1 MKKFFLAAFVA
12 VFGCVNQIFAQN
24 QLATLFHDGDIK
36 TFYGIGALKDAHYN
50 AVNGDVITLSSGLF
64 SSTDITKAIT
74 IRGAGMQHDSIAKI
88 EPTILSGDFD
98 ISINNDSTLKG
109 NSLTMEG
116 IYHNAQG
123 EVCLNIAV
131 HNAQFVRCRFYN
143 IGRSKIASIRGNSLR
158 NSSFI
163 HCVIS
168 NQLYLEEYAS
178 VSCVNSFIRNPYKYV
193 DSPYESSTS
202 LECGNCVIQA
212 NISIPTYS
220 IFRNCIIYSSITS
233 AIPNTSNAY
242 YCIGAGVN
250 SFLFRDVNSLTN
262 KYVTNI
268 SEIFKTWD
276 GKNYI
281 SSLETENLKLTDVAK
296 TKYLGHD
303 GTQVGI
309 YGGSIP
315 FSTRPSNPQITKL
328 NIASKSTPDGK
339 LSVDIEVKAVE

>member
-1 MKKFFLAAFVA
+1 MKKIFLAALVA

-36 TFYGIGALKDAHYN
+36 TFYGIGALKEAHYN

-88 EPTILSGDFD
+88 EPTILSGDFN
-98 ISINNDSTLKG
+98 ISINNDSTFKG

-123 EVCLNIAV
+123 KVRLNTAV
-131 HNAQFVRCRFYN
+131 HNAQFVKCRFYE
-143 IGRSKIASIRGNSLR
+143 IGMSKNTSVIGNSLR

-163 HCVIS
+163 HCIIS
-168 NQLYLEEYAS
+168 QQLYLEESAS
-178 VSCVNSFIRNPYKYV
+178 VSCVNSFIRSPYKNV
-193 DSPYESSTS
+193 SSSYESSTS
-202 LECGNCVIQA
+202 LECRNCVIQTYTY
-212 NISIPTYS
+212 IPTYS
-220 IFRNCIIYSSITS
+220 IFRDCIIYANSYSIPS
-233 AIPNTSNAY
+233 TSNAY
-242 YCIGAGVN
+242 YCIGAGY
-250 SFLFRDVNSLTN
+250 SYLFSSVNSLTN

-276 GKNYI
+276 GKNNI
-281 SSLETENLKLTDVAK
+281 SSLETENLELTDVAK

-328 NIASKSTPDGK
+328 NVASKSTPDGK
-339 LSVDIEVKAVE
+339 LSVDIEVKAAE